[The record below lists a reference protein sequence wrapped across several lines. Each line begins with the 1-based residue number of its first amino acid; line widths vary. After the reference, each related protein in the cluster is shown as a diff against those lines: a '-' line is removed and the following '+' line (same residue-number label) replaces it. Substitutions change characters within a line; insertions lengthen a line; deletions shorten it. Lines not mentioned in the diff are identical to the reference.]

1 MSEEIRS
8 LSIIFGFVGV
18 LGMVLAAESLFKFV
32 RKHNAS
38 LRRTAWKM
46 SFAFV
51 SRKLALANWLQQ
63 RGRIFLQP
71 YQRQSLL
78 RSALKALKI
87 FRST

>member
-8 LSIIFGFVGV
+8 LLIIFGFVGV
-18 LGMVLAAESLFKFV
+18 LGMVLAGEALFKFV
-32 RKHNAS
+32 RKHSVS

-51 SRKLALANWLQQ
+51 SRKLAFAIWLQQ
-63 RGRIFLQP
+63 RGRIILQP

-78 RSALKALKI
+78 RSALKALKV